1 VGLGHGDSHRN
12 RTCNDGQIPHFRG
25 VRVALG
31 TGYNPGEGNRRASR
45 NGRVSDLPPESPTV
59 TIRNCFVAVHQR
71 MMHDAHDSRDVTFFF
86 PQVTT
91 LLGAAD
97 EAAGAGASV
106 DPAALQTGIG
116 IPVEF

>member
-1 VGLGHGDSHRN
+1 
-12 RTCNDGQIPHFRG
+12 
-25 VRVALG
+25 
-31 TGYNPGEGNRRASR
+31 
-45 NGRVSDLPPESPTV
+45 
-59 TIRNCFVAVHQR
+59 